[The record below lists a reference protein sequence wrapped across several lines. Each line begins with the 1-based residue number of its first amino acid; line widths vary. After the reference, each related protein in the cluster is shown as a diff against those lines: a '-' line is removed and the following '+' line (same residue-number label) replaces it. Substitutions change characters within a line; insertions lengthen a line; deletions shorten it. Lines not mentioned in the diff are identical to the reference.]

1 MIRLLATDLDGTLFY
16 PKRIF
21 SGISK
26 KNKDFLKK
34 FTENGNKL
42 VLVSGR
48 NINIC
53 KRISKK
59 IKAPVSMIGCNGSV
73 IYKDNEF
80 FYDQPMDTEV
90 VRKFYEKNKYA
101 DNIVA
106 WVFMS
111 DRYPL
116 VLVPVRLNFFTR
128 MGVLFYMRTQFFYR
142 DKLSYGEKKL
152 YKLFN
157 DDKAHIYKMMPVYGV
172 GKKKIEVARKE
183 YDKFL
188 DAYSTEFEILWSRE
202 SIEFMKKGVNKANAL
217 KNFINVLKINSD
229 EVAVAGDSGNDIP
242 LFENFSNS
250 YVMKH
255 APEEVKEKA
264 KVQIDGVYCIS
275 DYVD

>member
-1 MIRLLATDLDGTLFY
+1 
-16 PKRIF
+16 
-21 SGISK
+21 
-26 KNKDFLKK
+26 
-34 FTENGNKL
+34 
-42 VLVSGR
+42 
-48 NINIC
+48 
-53 KRISKK
+53 
-59 IKAPVSMIGCNGSV
+59 
-73 IYKDNEF
+73 
-80 FYDQPMDTEV
+80 MDTNV
-90 VRKFYEKNKYA
+90 VKNFYEKNKYA

-111 DRYPL
+111 NLYPL
-116 VLVPVRLNFFTR
+116 VLVPVRLNLFTR
-128 MGVLFYMRTQFFYR
+128 IGVLFYMRTQFFYR

-157 DDKAHIYKMMPVYGV
+157 NDKVRIYKMMPVYGV
-172 GKKKIEVARKE
+172 GKKKIDVARKE

-188 DAYSTEFEILWSRE
+188 DAYGTEFEILWSRE

-217 KNFINVLKINSD
+217 KKFIDVLKINSD

-255 APEEVKEKA
+255 APEEVKSKA
-264 KVQIDGVYCIS
+264 KVQIDGVYCIN

>member
-48 NINIC
+48 NINVC

-80 FYDQPMDTEV
+80 FCDQPMDTEV

-157 DDKAHIYKMMPVYGV
+157 DDKARIYKMMPVYGV

-217 KNFINVLKINSD
+217 KNFIDVLKINSD

-255 APEEVKEKA
+255 AQEEVKNKA